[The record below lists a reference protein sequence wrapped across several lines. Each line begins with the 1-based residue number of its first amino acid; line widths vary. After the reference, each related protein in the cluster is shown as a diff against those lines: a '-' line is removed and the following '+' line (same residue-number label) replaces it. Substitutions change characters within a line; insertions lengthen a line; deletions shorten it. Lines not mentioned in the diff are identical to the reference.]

1 MAGNERRTAPRKAC
15 SMSLRFRLRPL
26 APVSAGFSKMPMSA
40 STQLAP
46 AGVIARTS
54 AASLQAFEGET
65 INLSERGIYFKSS
78 QNLNVGEPIEL
89 FFTLPTELTGRSP
102 EAVRC
107 EARVVHIDE
116 GVDAFGRTGV
126 GASIERFEPANR
138 WRSNWDN

>member
-1 MAGNERRTAPRKAC
+1 MGGNERRTAPRKAC

-26 APVSAGFSKMPMSA
+26 AAVSAGVSRMAMSA
-40 STQLAP
+40 STRLAQ
-46 AGVIARTS
+46 
-54 AASLQAFEGET
+54 ASLKTKSTASDQQAFEGET

-78 QNLNVGEPIEL
+78 RNLNVGEPIEL

-102 EAVRC
+102 EDVHC
-107 EARVVHIDE
+107 QARVVHIDQ
-116 GVDAFGRTGV
+116 GVDAAGRTGV